1 MEDCMTDEKMHEFT
15 YRITQASRCELVV
28 IMYDVILTDI
38 EDSKKAI
45 GNEKYDESDK
55 SLRHALRFL
64 NELMSTLDY
73 SQAISLDFVS
83 LYSFCNK
90 AMIKAMVSR
99 KADSLDGAVMV
110 FTGLRRSFRKLS
122 ENDDSGPEMSNAQSV
137 YAGLTY
143 GKNSR
148 ENIEV
153 EGNESNRG
161 FLA

>member
-1 MEDCMTDEKMHEFT
+1 
-15 YRITQASRCELVV
+15 
-28 IMYDVILTDI
+28 
-38 EDSKKAI
+38 
-45 GNEKYDESDK
+45 
-55 SLRHALRFL
+55 
-64 NELMSTLDY
+64 
-73 SQAISLDFVS
+73 
-83 LYSFCNK
+83 
-90 AMIKAMVSR
+90 MIKAMVSR